1 MFKKTTK
8 MILAVFLLI
17 TTLSVSTAQ
26 ERSVADGFSER
37 QDKLDQCRSTDEC
50 EPGVGKRFVDYD
62 IRLGKQTGRDLY
74 YTESHTI
81 TRGGKIT
88 FKISEKKRMYY
99 PRTEY
104 YSSINKKIKE
114 SLFSKYEPS
123 PDNAPWVVDGKLHAR
138 KFLRVHQSQFER
150 VHGDF
155 PTDKEPREINAEY
168 TCEGF
173 ARYNHK
179 KICTIEVYLMTFTV
193 PYQVRSMDKNKTC
206 ECINDRGIYTI
217 TNIPDVVY
225 AVKLKSIV

>member
-1 MFKKTTK
+1 

-17 TTLSVSTAQ
+17 TTLSVCTAQ
-26 ERSVADGFSER
+26 ESSVADGFGDR
-37 QDKLDQCRSTDEC
+37 QDKLDRCRSTDEC

-81 TRGGKIT
+81 KTGGKIT

-104 YSSINKKIKE
+104 YSSINKKVME
-114 SLFSKYEPS
+114 SLFSRYEPS
-123 PDNAPWVVDGKLHAR
+123 PDNTPWVVDGKLQPM
-138 KFLRVHQSQFER
+138 KFLDVHQSQYQR
-150 VHGDF
+150 YPRDF
-155 PTDKEPREINAEY
+155 AADKEPREIDAEY

-173 ARYNHK
+173 PRYNQK